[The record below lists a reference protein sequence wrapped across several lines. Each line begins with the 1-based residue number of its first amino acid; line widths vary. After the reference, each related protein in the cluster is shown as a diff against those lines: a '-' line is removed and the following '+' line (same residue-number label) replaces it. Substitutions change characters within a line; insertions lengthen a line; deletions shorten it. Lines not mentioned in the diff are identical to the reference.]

1 VAAAACTNTPLR
13 QMPPGLP
20 LASPTVPRDATN
32 AGRVQSIAVS
42 PTDANRSIIAMQF
55 GGLWRTFN
63 NGATWFR
70 VYTLPTVFVTDVEF
84 GSEQQLTVRHPSGPV
99 KLLQRFPDYLIKTK
113 SFLG

>member
-1 VAAAACTNTPLR
+1 
-13 QMPPGLP
+13 MPPGLP

-63 NGATWFR
+63 NGATIEAR
-70 VYTLPTVFVTDVEF
+70 EKNAVLTTADFVKGF
-84 GSEQQLTVRHPSGPV
+84 SEEGKAARDKATR
-99 KLLQRFPDYLIKTK
+99 
-113 SFLG
+113 